1 MGIRARRVR
10 AERGQGPPTSGEG
23 QGGAR
28 RCSLTS
34 LPGHWVPGWPPRGCH
49 CPTDCRS
56 PRPCSGRSP
65 ARNPASLGCS
75 PAPPSP
81 RQPAR
86 AGASRLQETATG
98 SETGG
103 RRLNRRMR
111 KGGREAGSRDAH
123 GVAAGAPA
131 PETHTRMRGPG
142 QSGVTHTRGSG
153 WGRRHRHSWPGAQ
166 LRDALRHQRPR
177 GAAGPGGEAGP
188 AQQLPKLGD
197 TCSRRSALLF
207 TPPATSRGRPHQD
220 AHATEASPAEGPD
233 GRWGGGAPPRGT
245 AGSVQTQREDTA
257 QRQTRSERSHRRGHR
272 EHVWHWRLA
281 LQGSPSNRRRVKVA
295 FATPEGA
302 PACLLLSGPS
312 AGTWVLTGQRPGHV
326 LQTQPWQVTG
336 RSSSAPS
343 GPERGK
349 LTP

>member
-10 AERGQGPPTSGEG
+10 AECGQGSPTSGEG

-34 LPGHWVPGWPPRGCH
+34 LPGHWVPGWLPRGCH

-98 SETGG
+98 GEAGG

-111 KGGREAGSRDAH
+111 KGGR
-123 GVAAGAPA
+123 
-131 PETHTRMRGPG
+131 
-142 QSGVTHTRGSG
+142 
-153 WGRRHRHSWPGAQ
+153 
-166 LRDALRHQRPR
+166 
-177 GAAGPGGEAGP
+177 EAGP

-197 TCSRRSALLF
+197 TCSRRSALFF

>member
-10 AERGQGPPTSGEG
+10 AECGQGPPTSGEG

-98 SETGG
+98 GEAGG

-123 GVAAGAPA
+123 GVAAWAPA

-197 TCSRRSALLF
+197 TCSRRSALFF
-207 TPPATSRGRPHQD
+207 TPPATSRGRPHHD

-281 LQGSPSNRRRVKVA
+281 L
-295 FATPEGA
+295 
-302 PACLLLSGPS
+302 
-312 AGTWVLTGQRPGHV
+312 
-326 LQTQPWQVTG
+326 
-336 RSSSAPS
+336 
-343 GPERGK
+343 
-349 LTP
+349 